1 MIAPSVHGG
10 KGKRMTHIVGASVW
24 EQELYDHVCGHVVEE
39 GAILD
44 EYQRLAEDDSCS
56 PAFRYIARLILE
68 DERRHHAMFNDLAE
82 AIKQMGELRDE
93 DTPIPSLHGLR
104 GDRDRI
110 IETTAKLLKVE
121 RDDAKKL
128 KTLAKEL
135 KDVRETT
142 LWGLLIELI
151 QHDTD
156 KHIKILRFIRERAED
171 SG

>member
-1 MIAPSVHGG
+1 
-10 KGKRMTHIVGASVW
+10 MTHIVGASVW
-24 EQELYDHVCGHVVEE
+24 EQGLYDHVCGHVVEE

-44 EYQRLAEDDSCS
+44 EYQRLAEDESCS
-56 PAFRYIARLILE
+56 PAFRYLARLILE

-82 AIKQMGELRDE
+82 TIKQFGELQME
-93 DTPIPSLHGLR
+93 DGPIPSLQGLR

-110 IETTAKLLKVE
+110 IETTNKLLKAE

-128 KTLAKEL
+128 NTLAKKLE
-135 KDVRETT
+135 DVRETT

-156 KHIKILRFIRERAED
+156 KHIKILRFIREHAME
-171 SG
+171 SGL